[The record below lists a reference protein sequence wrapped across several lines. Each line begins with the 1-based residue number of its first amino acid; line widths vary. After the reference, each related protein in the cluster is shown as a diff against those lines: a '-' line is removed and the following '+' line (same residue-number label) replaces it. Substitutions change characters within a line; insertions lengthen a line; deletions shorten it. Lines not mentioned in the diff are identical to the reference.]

1 MLKLTVA
8 VLAVALAGT
17 ASAGWRS
24 MRLEANDEAS
34 FTKSL
39 AMFTAKLSPAR
50 RVVFGEALKDIWLK
64 GTLAAEA
71 VQREYTASDY
81 YRQIDGLGYDEIVR
95 LVDPTGDTAK
105 ARYRAAAVSTRAAT
119 PVGPKRSA
127 DTPHLWSLRA
137 PALTGR
143 MGTRSAGPTGS
154 TAEGGD
160 TSFGG
165 FRAREPE
172 TASQFRVTRLVVVEV
187 AGQQRH
193 VRGRIKAVVPRRGL
207 EPPRVL
213 PHWHLKPARLPI
225 PPPGHEA
232 ARRARNVLTASGAVK
247 RARAAARRERA
258 VARSAKMPPMIQSDR
273 FSRREATR

>member
-39 AMFTAKLSPAR
+39 AVFKAKLSPAR
-50 RVVFGEALKDIWLK
+50 RVVFGEALKDIWVK

-81 YRQIDGLGYDEIVR
+81 YRQIDGLRYDEIVR

-119 PVGPKRSA
+119 PDWAEAKRGHA
-127 DTPHLWSLRA
+127 A
-137 PALTGR
+137 
-143 MGTRSAGPTGS
+143 
-154 TAEGGD
+154 
-160 TSFGG
+160 F
-165 FRAREPE
+165 
-172 TASQFRVTRLVVVEV
+172 VE
-187 AGQQRH
+187 
-193 VRGRIKAVVPRRGL
+193 
-207 EPPRVL
+207 
-213 PHWHLKPARLPI
+213 
-225 PPPGHEA
+225 
-232 ARRARNVLTASGAVK
+232 
-247 RARAAARRERA
+247 
-258 VARSAKMPPMIQSDR
+258 
-273 FSRREATR
+273 FSRAGVNGANGYPVGGRGGTGGTGY